1 MYSMSRPISYPFKAT
16 INGHKIVEVKIGRHF
31 EIKHGHYMNDD
42 LILELVAMLDGRNF
56 PVDSTT
62 DDIEYYVA
70 DIEFGEP
77 IKVYRI
83 IWLFEGK
90 RMEILGVIHAY
101 RRKKVR
107 RKNEK

>member
-1 MYSMSRPISYPFKAT
+1 MYSMNQPISYPFKAT
-16 INGHKIVEVKIGRHF
+16 INGHKIVEVRIGRHYK
-31 EIKHGHYMNDD
+31 IKHGHYMSDD
-42 LILELVAMLDGRNF
+42 LILELVGMLDGGYF

-62 DDIEYYVA
+62 DNIDYYAA
-70 DIEFGEP
+70 DIEFGIP
-77 IKVYRI
+77 MKVYRI